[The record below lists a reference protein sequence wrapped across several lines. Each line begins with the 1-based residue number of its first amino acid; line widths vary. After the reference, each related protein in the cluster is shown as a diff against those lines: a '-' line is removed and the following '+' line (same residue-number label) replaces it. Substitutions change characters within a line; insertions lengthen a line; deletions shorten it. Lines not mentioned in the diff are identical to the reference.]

1 MTKKEMIEKIQKAEA
16 KAWRDLQEAKA
27 VFGPEDATTV
37 RLRINWSAIYEL
49 KEALGIDSMTIAKMI
64 ENNLLPA

>member
-16 KAWRDLQEAKA
+16 KAWRDLKEAKA

-49 KEALGIDSMTIAKMI
+49 KESLGIAYK
-64 ENNLLPA
+64 